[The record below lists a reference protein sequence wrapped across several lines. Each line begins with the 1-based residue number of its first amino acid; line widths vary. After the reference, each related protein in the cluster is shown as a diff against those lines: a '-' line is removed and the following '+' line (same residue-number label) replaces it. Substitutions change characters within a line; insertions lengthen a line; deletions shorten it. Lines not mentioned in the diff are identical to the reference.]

1 MAAKDDDDLEA
12 SADEAPK
19 GKKLAKKKDEA
30 PKPGTPHIALRII
43 LGLSGLLLL
52 VGFFFPWLRLEG
64 SDGAANLVTGLDVVM
79 GGDAVV
85 RALAGQDTQ
94 RYLLLLIPGF
104 GVALTA
110 VGFLGIRY
118 SGQIAAVLGI
128 LIVGYGMVM
137 MIIFFFQRTGFG
149 LWMILGGA
157 FIAIL
162 AGVVTFVRT
171 RVDPNAPIAKRK
183 PD

>member
-1 MAAKDDDDLEA
+1 MAAKDDDVEDAL
-12 SADEAPK
+12 DEEPK

-30 PKPGTPHIALRII
+30 PKPGTPHIVLRII

-52 VGFFFPWLRLEG
+52 IGFFFPWLRLN
-64 SDGAANLVTGLDVVM
+64 GADNQVDLVSGLDIVV
-79 GGDAVV
+79 GGNAVV
-85 RALAGQDTQ
+85 RAFLGQEWQ
-94 RYLLLLIPGF
+94 SYLLLLIPGF

-110 VGFLGIRY
+110 VGFLGVRY

-171 RVDPNAPIAKRK
+171 RVDPNAPAKRK